1 MTVLFLKAFTLTL
14 LGLLPMVNPP
24 TTATLLL
31 GQTRGMSAQQVSEQI
46 NKTAIYLFIT
56 LCITLFAGTS
66 VLSFFGLTLPSL
78 RPPDRLTGTLSSAKK
93 AISIVLSPRWG

>member
-31 GQTRGMSAQQVSEQI
+31 GLTRGHARSAGQR
-46 NKTAIYLFIT
+46 T
-56 LCITLFAGTS
+56 
-66 VLSFFGLTLPSL
+66 
-78 RPPDRLTGTLSSAKK
+78 D
-93 AISIVLSPRWG
+93 